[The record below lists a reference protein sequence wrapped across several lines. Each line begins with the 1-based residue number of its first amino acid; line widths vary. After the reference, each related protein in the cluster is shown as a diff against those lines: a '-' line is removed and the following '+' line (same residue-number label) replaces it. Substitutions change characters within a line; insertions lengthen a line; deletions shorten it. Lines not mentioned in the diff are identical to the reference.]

1 MTADRAGR
9 TVAIVSMLVSAA
21 LAAAKIVVGL
31 KANSTAV
38 VSDGLES
45 VGDVL
50 TSGLVM
56 FGLMI
61 AAKPADSEHPY
72 GHGRLETLSALV
84 VGMILIASGSLI
96 AFRSLQRAWESQH
109 TPAAYAVW
117 PLIASIGVKSAMS
130 LTKWRLGR
138 RIRSAALTADAWHD
152 TVDIFSGTVALIAVG
167 ITLSDP
173 VRFAAADHLG
183 GSAVGFIVIFVGMR
197 VVRDTTL
204 QLMDTMPDLRGH
216 ATYPRSWPQRP
227 RRPGDREM
235 FRPQNWTAVARRP
248 APGSRSR
255 HERVLESHEIASEV
269 RDRIREKLD
278 WVADVLV
285 HVEPHML
292 ATISNSKHGKS

>member
-21 LAAAKIVVGL
+21 LAIAKIVVGL
-31 KANSTAV
+31 NANSTAV

-61 AAKPADSEHPY
+61 AAKPPDSEHPY

-138 RIRSAALTADAWHD
+138 KIRSAALTADAWHD
-152 TVDIFSGTVALIAVG
+152 TVDILSGTVALIAVG
-167 ITLSDP
+167 ITLADP

-183 GSAVGFIVIFVGMR
+183 GSAVGFIVIFVGAR

-204 QLMDTMPDLRGH
+204 QLMDTMPASEDMQRIREVGLSVPGALGIEKCYARKTGLQWHVDLH
-216 ATYPRSWPQRP
+216 L
-227 RRPGDREM
+227 D
-235 FRPQNWTAVARRP
+235 VDP
-248 APGSRSR
+248 AMSVYS
-255 HERVLESHEIASEV
+255 SHEIASEV
-269 RDRIREKLD
+269 RARIREKLD

-292 ATISNSKHGKS
+292 DTISNSKHGKS

>member
-1 MTADRAGR
+1 VTADRAGR
-9 TVAIVSMLVSAA
+9 IVAIASMLISAA
-21 LAAAKIVVGL
+21 LATAKIIVGL
-31 KANSTAV
+31 NANSTAV

-50 TSGLVM
+50 TSGLVL
-56 FGLMI
+56 FGLFI
-61 AAKPADSEHPY
+61 AAKPPDSEHPY

-96 AFRSLQRAWESQH
+96 AFRSIQRAWESQH

-138 RIRSAALTADAWHD
+138 KIRSAALTADAWHD
-152 TVDIFSGTVALIAVG
+152 TVDILSGTVALIAVG
-167 ITLSDP
+167 ITLADP
-173 VRFAAADHLG
+173 ARFAAADHLG
-183 GSAVGFIVIFVGMR
+183 GSAVGLIVIFVGAR

-204 QLMDTMPDLRGH
+204 QLMDTMPD
-216 ATYPRSWPQRP
+216 PEDMQRI
-227 RRPGDREM
+227 REVGLSVPGALGIEKCY
-235 FRPQNWTAVARRP
+235 ARKTGLQWHVDLHLDVDP
-248 APGSRSR
+248 AMSVFS
-255 HERVLESHEIASEV
+255 SHEIASEV
-269 RDRIREKLD
+269 RARIREKLD

-292 ATISNSKHGKS
+292 DTISSSKHGKS